1 MPKFRNSTKAA
12 LLEVLK
18 QTKNTCVSG
27 QRLAQRLNISR
38 TAVWKHINSL
48 CRDGYAIKSCGKLG
62 YMYMG
67 GPNKL
72 LPLEI
77 TYGLKTE
84 WLGRYVIHYTQVGS
98 TQDIAKEMVSKR
110 VPHGTLII
118 AEAQTKGRGR
128 LGRIWLSPEGQ
139 GLYFSLILRPQISPI
154 HAPKL
159 TLMAGVAIARTIEL
173 TTSIKSQIKW
183 PNDILISGRKVA
195 GILNEIDAEMDKINA
210 IILGIG
216 ININQNT
223 ASFPKELRNE
233 VTSLKLEVGSEI
245 SRLEILQALLVE
257 LENLCEV
264 LKDGNFPYILGA
276 WRKMDITLGS
286 QVKAVLIDREI
297 SGKAID
303 IDQDGA
309 LLLKDRKGDIYR
321 LLSGDLTLLRVT

>member
-1 MPKFRNSTKAA
+1 MPKFRNSTKAT
-12 LLEVLK
+12 LLEALK
-18 QTKNTCVSG
+18 QTRNTCVSG
-27 QRLAQRLNISR
+27 QRLAQRLGISR

-48 CRDGYAIKSCGKLG
+48 CRDGYTIKSCGKLG
-62 YMYMG
+62 YRYVG
-67 GPNKL
+67 APNKL

-77 TYGLKTE
+77 THGLKTE
-84 WLGRYVIHYTQVGS
+84 WLGRYVVHYIQVGS

-139 GLYFSLILRPQISPI
+139 GLYFSLILRPQMSPI

-173 TTSIKSQIKW
+173 ATTIKAQIKW
-183 PNDILISGRKVA
+183 PNDVLISGRKVA
-195 GILNEIDAEMDKINA
+195 GILNEIDAEMDRINA
-210 IILGIG
+210 IILGVG
-216 ININQNT
+216 ININQDT
-223 ASFPKELRNE
+223 ASFPRELRNE
-233 VTSLKLEVGSEI
+233 VTSLKLEVGREI
-245 SRLEILQALLVE
+245 SRLEILQTLLVE
-257 LENLCEV
+257 LENLYED
-264 LKDGNFPYILGA
+264 LKDGNFPNILET

-297 SGKAID
+297 LGEAID

-309 LLLKDRKGDIYR
+309 LLLKDKRGDIHR
-321 LLSGDLTLLRVT
+321 LLSGDLMLLRVA